1 MYKCGI
7 CIQAN
12 FNFLNIPQNIK
23 KKKSGKMLGFKRFIF
38 TTIIN
43 NYNKKGYHK
52 NGRNHF

>member
-23 KKKSGKMLGFKRFIF
+23 KKKKIGKDAWF
-38 TTIIN
+38 
-43 NYNKKGYHK
+43 
-52 NGRNHF
+52 